1 MTTHVTPEMVPIMA
15 EYHNGS
21 VSLAKKEDSEVVA
34 ESVGGVVGDV
44 GGVVGGV
51 VADAAL
57 LAELVMLSPFCLTG
71 LQPCNANLPAP
82 AGWEFV

>member
-1 MTTHVTPEMVPIMA
+1 MA

-34 ESVGGVVGDV
+34 ESVGGVVVVVV
-44 GGVVGGV
+44 GGGGVGSGV

-57 LAELVMLSPFCLTG
+57 LAELVMLSRSVSRGFSRVMQTFRHLRVG
-71 LQPCNANLPAP
+71 NS
-82 AGWEFV
+82 FD

>member
-1 MTTHVTPEMVPIMA
+1 MA

-34 ESVGGVVGDV
+34 ESVVVVVVVVG

>member
-1 MTTHVTPEMVPIMA
+1 MA

-34 ESVGGVVGDV
+34 ESVVVV
-44 GGVVGGV
+44 VVGGDDGSDGSVV
-51 VADAAL
+51 VADASL
-57 LAELVMLSPFCLTG
+57 RAELVMLSRSLQFTG
-71 LQPCNANLPAP
+71 LQPCNENLPAP

>member
-1 MTTHVTPEMVPIMA
+1 MA

-34 ESVGGVVGDV
+34 ESVVGVV
-44 GGVVGGV
+44 GGVVGVVGSGV

>member
-1 MTTHVTPEMVPIMA
+1 MA

-34 ESVGGVVGDV
+34 ESVGGVVVVVG
-44 GGVVGGV
+44 GGVVGSGV

-71 LQPCNANLPAP
+71 LPPCTANLPAP

>member
-1 MTTHVTPEMVPIMA
+1 MA

-34 ESVGGVVGDV
+34 ESVGGVVVVVG
-44 GGVVGGV
+44 GGVVGSGV

>member
-1 MTTHVTPEMVPIMA
+1 MA

-34 ESVGGVVGDV
+34 ESVGGGGGG
-44 GGVVGGV
+44 GGVVGSGV

-57 LAELVMLSPFCLTG
+57 LAQLVMWSLFCLTG

>member
-1 MTTHVTPEMVPIMA
+1 MA

-34 ESVGGVVGDV
+34 ESVVVVVGNGNGSV
-44 GGVVGGV
+44 V
-51 VADAAL
+51 VADASL
-57 LAELVMLSPFCLTG
+57 RVELVMLSVLSVRV
-71 LQPCNANLPAP
+71 LQPCNIILLAP

>member
-1 MTTHVTPEMVPIMA
+1 MA

-34 ESVGGVVGDV
+34 ESVVVVGGGGGVVGS
-44 GGVVGGV
+44 GV

>member
-1 MTTHVTPEMVPIMA
+1 MA

-34 ESVGGVVGDV
+34 ESVGGVVVGG
-44 GGVVGGV
+44 GGVVGSGV

-57 LAELVMLSPFCLTG
+57 LAELVMWSPFCLTG

>member
-1 MTTHVTPEMVPIMA
+1 MA

-34 ESVGGVVGDV
+34 ESVGGGGGG
-44 GGVVGGV
+44 GGVVGSGV

-57 LAELVMLSPFCLTG
+57 LAQLVMWSPFCLTG

>member
-1 MTTHVTPEMVPIMA
+1 MA

-34 ESVGGVVGDV
+34 ESVGGGG
-44 GGVVGGV
+44 GGVVGVVGSGV

-57 LAELVMLSPFCLTG
+57 LAELVMLSPFLSHG
-71 LQPCNANLPAP
+71 ASA
-82 AGWEFV
+82 V

>member
-1 MTTHVTPEMVPIMA
+1 MA

-34 ESVGGVVGDV
+34 ESVGGVVG
-44 GGVVGGV
+44 VVGSGV

-71 LQPCNANLPAP
+71 LPPCNANLPAP

>member
-1 MTTHVTPEMVPIMA
+1 MA

-34 ESVGGVVGDV
+34 ESVGGVVG
-44 GGVVGGV
+44 GVVGVVGSGV

-71 LQPCNANLPAP
+71 LPPCNANLPAP

>member
-1 MTTHVTPEMVPIMA
+1 MA

-34 ESVGGVVGDV
+34 ESVVVVVVVVGGGVVGS
-44 GGVVGGV
+44 GV

>member
-1 MTTHVTPEMVPIMA
+1 MA

-34 ESVGGVVGDV
+34 ESVGGVVG
-44 GGVVGGV
+44 GVVGVVGSGV

>member
-1 MTTHVTPEMVPIMA
+1 MA

-34 ESVGGVVGDV
+34 ESVGGG
-44 GGVVGGV
+44 GGVVGSGV

-57 LAELVMLSPFCLTG
+57 LAELVMWSPFCLTG

>member
-1 MTTHVTPEMVPIMA
+1 MA

-34 ESVGGVVGDV
+34 ESVGVVVVVVVVG
-44 GGVVGGV
+44 GGGSGV

>member
-1 MTTHVTPEMVPIMA
+1 MA

-34 ESVGGVVGDV
+34 ESVGGVVVVG
-44 GGVVGGV
+44 GGVVGSGV

>member
-1 MTTHVTPEMVPIMA
+1 MA

-34 ESVGGVVGDV
+34 ESVGGVVVVVVVVG
-44 GGVVGGV
+44 GGVVGSGV